1 MAWHLP
7 YYGRFNVLSKET
19 RTDDS
24 KDASTKCP
32 QGPGSG
38 HIVFNVLFKKQGQRI
53 QKMLQRNVF
62 WALGPDISFSSSFS
76 NIVFKVLFC
85 IALVG
90 LHRVVP

>member
-1 MAWHLP
+1 MCNDNQAPAGARHVSLARP

-38 HIVFNVLFKKQGQRI
+38 HIVFNVLSKKQGEMI
-53 QKMLQRNVF
+53 
-62 WALGPDISFSSSFS
+62 
-76 NIVFKVLFC
+76 
-85 IALVG
+85 
-90 LHRVVP
+90 